1 MSDER
6 NLYESETRRTT
17 AEVID
22 FLQQLAQWLGDR
34 RLTFDDNGGVVEMTI
49 PDEVVL
55 EIEIEEEDEGE
66 SFVKRTLEIEIE
78 WLEAREDRPR
88 ASEEE

>member
-1 MSDER
+1 MSDEK
-6 NLYESETRRTT
+6 NLYESEARRTT

-34 RLTFDDNGGVVEMTI
+34 RLAFDDNGGVVEMTI

-55 EIEIEEEDEGE
+55 EIEIDEEDEGKE
-66 SFVKRTLEIEIE
+66 YVKRTLEIEIE
-78 WLEAREDRPR
+78 WLEARSERPK

>member
-17 AEVID
+17 AEVVD

-34 RLTFDDNGGVVEMTI
+34 RLAFDTKGGVVEMTI
-49 PDEVVL
+49 PDEVML
-55 EIEIEEEDEGE
+55 EIEIDEEDEGRE
-66 SFVKRTLEIEIE
+66 FVKRSLEIEIE
-78 WLEAREDRPR
+78 WLEARGERPE

>member
-1 MSDER
+1 MSDEK

-22 FLQQLAQWLGDR
+22 FLQQLVQWLGDR
-34 RLTFDDNGGVVEMTI
+34 RLAFDDNGGVVEMTS

-55 EIEIEEEDEGE
+55 EIEIDEEDEGKE
-66 SFVKRTLEIEIE
+66 YVKRTLEIEIE
-78 WLEAREDRPR
+78 WLEARSERPK

>member
-1 MSDER
+1 MSDEK

-22 FLQQLAQWLGDR
+22 FLQQLVQWLGDR
-34 RLTFDDNGGVVEMTI
+34 RLAFDDNGGVVEMTI

-55 EIEIEEEDEGE
+55 EIEIDEEDEGKE
-66 SFVKRTLEIEIE
+66 YVKRTLEIEIE
-78 WLEAREDRPR
+78 WLEARSERPK

>member
-17 AEVID
+17 AEVIE

-34 RLTFDDNGGVVEMTI
+34 RLAFDAKGGVVEMTI
-49 PDEVVL
+49 PDEVML
-55 EIEIEEEDEGE
+55 EIEIDEEDEGE
-66 SFVKRTLEIEIE
+66 GMVKRTLEIEIE
-78 WLEAREDRPR
+78 WLEAGGARMIAD
-88 ASEEE
+88 EEE